1 MSVVKNKTAFSG
13 YARSYIIEIV
23 DKRDVAIQLKA
34 SEISIKELFKD
45 LLIELKGFK
54 YQITLAVLLSK
65 MKNSDEVEYS
75 RVYFNSSTKTVINN
89 RFKLDQTFQE
99 IIHRLENW
107 ISHGSGWIVEEIYS
121 QFLIV
126 SSYLPLSGS
135 TYIKSPVELNHPMKG
150 LINVKNND
158 NKCFLWC
165 HVRHLNLDCDK
176 PNRTTKKDREI
187 AKELNYSSVNFQVS
201 KKDHD
206 RVSVLKKININ
217 VFSYENKVVYPVY
230 LSNKC
235 FNDVLAL
242 LLIFNDF
249 TNHYVYIKDFNRLMF
264 NKTKNKNKKYLSKL
278 YNKLFRVF

>member
-65 MKNSDEVEYS
+65 MKNSGEVEYS